1 MNSDVNQVYTARDA
15 KRAYQRRWYLANRE
29 RVKAQKERYWQRQ
42 ADKMNAAAAA
52 EREAGR

>member
-15 KRAYQRRWYLANRE
+15 KRAYQRQWYLANRE